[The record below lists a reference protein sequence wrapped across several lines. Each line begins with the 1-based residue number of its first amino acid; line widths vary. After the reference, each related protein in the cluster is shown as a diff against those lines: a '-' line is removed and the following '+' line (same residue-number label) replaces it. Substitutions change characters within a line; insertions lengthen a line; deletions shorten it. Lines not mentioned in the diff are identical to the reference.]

1 MDAAIAA
8 AERLL
13 DDLPAPRGIC
23 ALTVQRGSLVGTL
36 VWDAGSRRVLPGWHR
51 GRRAP
56 RAVDRPG
63 GWRLTYARDLAAL
76 PPAPPPP
83 ELEGAS
89 YPFCCGE
96 VRLEEGSWVST
107 ARYEYGAFLAGRGTL
122 PHTVFHVVAR
132 ARGGS
137 LAATHVARIEG
148 GCRRPAPAAE
158 HRHGDDGATARC
170 ARHHLSFHMGRRSRQ
185 PCTTGA
191 WTAGLCRE
199 TDWGPEVAAAVGAW
213 GADPAAAREA
223 REDREAPAR
232 EDREDREAPGTPE
245 AWDASSSE
253 ESAEGR

>member
-1 MDAAIAA
+1 MDTMIAA

-13 DDLPAPRGIC
+13 DGLPAPRGIC

-36 VWDAGSRRVLPGWHR
+36 VWDAGSRRVLPGWHQR
-51 GRRAP
+51 RRAP

-63 GWRLTYARDLAAL
+63 GWRLTYARDLTAL
-76 PPAPPPP
+76 PPAAAPP

-96 VRLEEGSWVST
+96 VRLEEGSCYGMVAT

-185 PCTTGA
+185 PCPTGA
-191 WTAGLCRE
+191 WTAGLSRE

-213 GADPAAAREA
+213 EPAQEA
-223 REDREAPAR
+223 REVHEAPAQ
-232 EDREDREAPGTPE
+232 EDREAPGTPE

-253 ESAEGR
+253 ESAGREENQ